1 MKHCHEGRNWMS
13 FIWKNPPHVYALWG
27 KPVYLE
33 TMLDNKKVLFSYN
46 GEKTSKS
53 LYSTGI

>member
-1 MKHCHEGRNWMS
+1 MKHCHEGKELDV
-13 FIWKNPPHVYALWG
+13 FYLEKTLPHVYTLWG

-46 GEKTSKS
+46 GEKTGKKF
-53 LYSTGI
+53 I